1 MDRVL
6 YVAMTGAQQT
16 MRAQTVNAQ
25 NLANVNVTGFRA
37 DLASFVESPVPGPG
51 LPSRVN
57 TLAQGQGVNFQAGEI
72 MTTGRDLDVAINGEG
87 WLAVESPSGDEAYT
101 RSGHLEVSPN
111 GLLMSAGHP
120 VIGNGGGPISIPPAE
135 KVEIGADGTV
145 SIRPVGEAA
154 NTLVTIDRLK
164 LVRHE
169 PGAIDKGEDGLMH
182 RIDGATGEAD
192 ASVTLTSGALEG
204 SNVNAVDA
212 LVEMIGLSRQF
223 EMQIKIMKTA
233 EENDQASAGLLGI
246 N

>member
-1 MDRVL
+1 MDRML

-37 DLASFVESPVPGPG
+37 DLAAFVEAPVPGPG

-57 TLAQGQGVNFQAGEI
+57 TVARGEGVNFRAGEI
-72 MTTGRDLDVAINGEG
+72 MTTGRNLDVAINGEG

-101 RSGHLEVSPN
+101 RAGHLEISPN

-145 SIRPVGEAA
+145 SIRPVGESA

-169 PGAIDKGEDGLMH
+169 TGVMQKGRDGLMH
-182 RIDGATGEAD
+182 RTDGATGEAD
-192 ASVTLTSGALEG
+192 ASVTVTSGALEG

-223 EMQIKIMKTA
+223 EMQIKLMKAA
-233 EENDQASAGLLGI
+233 EDNDQASAGLLGT